1 MPFKWQSLS
10 FPMFF
15 EKNKTIFVNI
25 FNNLEFFKNHSLI
38 SIILYTFYSG
48 QIEEL
53 NRSLYF
59 WKYILLDFF
68 PCRKVCVSARV
79 CVCKC
84 NSSSIWSTIDDDD
97 GQDAMRTENGLP
109 RILIS
114 CCRSPWSWIEA
125 DRLRWADIEGVPT
138 CWMSSY
144 LSFIAKGRY
153 EMVIY

>member
-1 MPFKWQSLS
+1 
-10 FPMFF
+10 MFF

-68 PCRKVCVSARV
+68 SVQESVCLCES
-79 CVCKC
+79 
-84 NSSSIWSTIDDDD
+84 
-97 GQDAMRTENGLP
+97 MR
-109 RILIS
+109 
-114 CCRSPWSWIEA
+114 
-125 DRLRWADIEGVPT
+125 
-138 CWMSSY
+138 M
-144 LSFIAKGRY
+144 
-153 EMVIY
+153 